1 LWEKLQPYHPL
12 DLSSAAG
19 GLFLAFF
26 GGRYLLLL
34 AAIEAARQVG
44 FDKFQKHVRVI
55 YDAWRDVYEKNLI
68 DNAKDD
74 NKVRFVWFNECFS

>member
-1 LWEKLQPYHPL
+1 LQPYHPL